1 MELHG
6 ENEYKIKSY
15 NNAIFNL
22 ERFHQP
28 LEEMEVAA
36 LEKING
42 VGKTL
47 AAAIDEI
54 NRTGSIGHLNELIAA
69 TPKGLRNLIG
79 LKGLGAKKLHTLW
92 KSLNIESEEALLAAI
107 DSNKLAGLKGFGAKT
122 QENIKEVL
130 AFRAQNKGKLHY
142 ATAEKIAREILE
154 GLQVQVPKVSI
165 ALTGALRRKLEIIDV
180 IQLLATDEYK
190 TETLQYLE
198 KHDEIRSDTKRSGP
212 FAWRGHWRPTDTLLE
227 VRFCPTPQLAK
238 QQLISTGSGAHLS
251 HRGNRPSLFWIA
263 KNKEFSTEQEAY
275 EMAGLPFIEPELRE
289 GVIEF
294 GSNVKTDEELIEM
307 QDLKGILHCH
317 STYSDGKHSLEEMA
331 QYCRELGYEY
341 LGITDHSKSSYYYAN
356 GLYEERVHQQ
366 HEEIDRLNQAMA
378 PFKIFKGIEAD
389 ILTDG
394 NLDYD
399 QATLAS
405 FDFIIASVHSAL
417 TMDIRK
423 STERLL
429 KAIANPYTTIM
440 GHLTG
445 RLLLE
450 REGYPVDHKTI
461 IDACAAHQVA
471 IEINAHPFRL
481 DLDWRWVPYALEKGV
496 MLSINPDAHEKNG
509 YYDMYYG
516 ICAGR
521 KGGLT
526 QAGNLNSMSRQEIE
540 QYFVQRKEKAL
551 AQV

>member
-15 NNAIFNL
+15 SNAIFNL
-22 ERFHQP
+22 ERFHEP
-28 LEEMEVAA
+28 LEEMDVAA

-47 AAAIDEI
+47 AGVIDEI
-54 NRTGSIGHLNELIAA
+54 NHEGTASHLEELIAA
-69 TPKGLRNLIG
+69 TPEGLRNLVG

-92 KSLNIESEEALLAAI
+92 KSLHIESEEQLLEAI
-107 DSNKLAGLKGFGAKT
+107 NTNKLAGLKGFGAKT
-122 QENIKEVL
+122 QENIKEML
-130 AFRAQNKGKLHY
+130 AFRAAKRGKLHY

-154 GLQVQVPKVSI
+154 GLEKQIPGHTV
-165 ALTGALRRKLEIIDV
+165 ATTGPLRRKLEVIDT
-180 IQLLATDEYK
+180 IQFLATNDHKADIIE
-190 TETLQYLE
+190 YLE
-198 KHDEIRSDTKRSGP
+198 GQEEIRPDEKGSGP
-212 FAWRGHWRPTDTLLE
+212 FTWRGYWEPTDTILE
-227 VRFCPTPQLAK
+227 VTFCPSEQFAG

-251 HRGNRPSLFWIA
+251 HRSNGTSLFWIV
-263 KNKEFSTEQEAY
+263 KNGEFSSEEEAY
-275 EMAGLPFIEPELRE
+275 RSAGLPFIEPELRE

-294 GSNVKTDEELIEM
+294 GTNRKTGDELITM

-331 QYCRELGYEY
+331 RYCQELGYEY

-356 GLYEERVHQQ
+356 GLYEERVQKQ
-366 HEEIDRLNQAMA
+366 HEEIDQLNQTLA

-394 NLDYD
+394 SLDYD
-399 QATLAS
+399 EVTLAS

-417 TMDIRK
+417 TMDLKK

-429 KAIANPYTTIM
+429 RAIANPYTTMM

-450 REGYPVDHKTI
+450 RNGFPVDHKTI
-461 IDACAAHQVA
+461 IDACAAHQVS

-509 YYDMYYG
+509 YHHMYYG
-516 ICAGR
+516 ICIGR

-526 QAGNLNSMSRQEIE
+526 KAGNLNSLSREEIE
-540 QYFVQRKEKAL
+540 EYFVQRKEKAL
-551 AQV
+551 E